1 MPQVLISEV
10 GPRDGLQAISRT
22 MPTPHKHVW
31 IASLAGAGLREI
43 EVCSFVPPK
52 LLPQMADAAEV
63 VAHAKTISGLMVT
76 VLVPNLKGAQA
87 AFASGV
93 DKITIPFSASEAHSL
108 SNVRKT
114 HSQMLKEVSDILA
127 LRQSDYPRI
136 AVEASLSTAF
146 GCSIAGNVPE
156 ALVVTLAEKLVA
168 LGVDEVG
175 LADTTGYA
183 NPGQVRRLFDQ
194 VRAQLGERCASAH
207 MHNTRGLGLAN
218 AFAAYEAGIRI
229 FDSSMG
235 GIGGCPFA
243 PGASGNVVTEDLVFM
258 FESMGVSTGVDL
270 EKLFAAREVFAKGL
284 PNEPTYGMVP
294 TAGLPKGFVQADGL
308 SAQ

>member
-1 MPQVLISEV
+1 
-10 GPRDGLQAISRT
+10 
-22 MPTPHKHVW
+22 
-31 IASLAGAGLREI
+31 
-43 EVCSFVPPK
+43 
-52 LLPQMADAAEV
+52 
-63 VAHAKTISGLMVT
+63 
-76 VLVPNLKGAQA
+76 
-87 AFASGV
+87 
-93 DKITIPFSASEAHSL
+93 
-108 SNVRKT
+108 
-114 HSQMLKEVSDILA
+114 
-127 LRQSDYPRI
+127 
-136 AVEASLSTAF
+136 
-146 GCSIAGNVPE
+146 
-156 ALVVTLAEKLVA
+156 
-168 LGVDEVG
+168 
-175 LADTTGYA
+175 
-183 NPGQVRRLFDQ
+183 VRRLFDQ
-194 VRAQLGERCASAH
+194 VRAQVGERCASAH

>member
-10 GPRDGLQAISRT
+10 GPRDGLQAIART
-22 MPTPHKHVW
+22 MPTPHKHAW
-31 IASLAGAGLREI
+31 IASLASAGLREI

-114 HSQMLKEVSDILA
+114 HAQMLKEVSDILA
-127 LRQSDYPRI
+127 LRQSDYPGI

-146 GCSIAGNVPE
+146 GCSIAGSVSE

-194 VRAQLGERCASAH
+194 VRAQVGERCASAH

-258 FESMGVSTGVDL
+258 FESMGVSTGINL
-270 EKLFAAREVFAKGL
+270 EKLFAVREVFAKGL
-284 PNEPTYGMVP
+284 PDEPTYGMVP
-294 TAGLPKGFVQADGL
+294 TAGLPKGFAQVDGP
-308 SAQ
+308 SAL

>member
-22 MPTPHKHVW
+22 MPTPHKHAW

-156 ALVVTLAEKLVA
+156 ALVVALAEKLVA
-168 LGVDEVG
+168 IGVDEVG

-183 NPGQVRRLFDQ
+183 NPGQVRRLFHE
-194 VRAQLGERCASAH
+194 VRAQVGERCASAH

-258 FESMGVSTGVDL
+258 LEAMGLRTGIDL
-270 EKLFAAREVFAKGL
+270 PRLLRVREILRAALPGYLVPRIVREVPGEAGKTLLWAL
-284 PNEPTYGMVP
+284 PT
-294 TAGLPKGFVQADGL
+294 
-308 SAQ
+308 